1 MKTSNPRI
9 EQMKNVHIEAD
20 IYESTHPYYGLSNN
34 IEQINLIFNQ
44 IKEQL
49 KIEKTNL
56 GFDIRDDNVIKSLF
70 LSIHNI
76 TGKIISETK
85 QISIEQ
91 VKNEALDLFARK
103 NADYG
108 DAFAEFGTLGVVVR
122 IGDKI
127 FRLNSLTK
135 RKENTQMVTDESILD
150 TYEDLFNYTAMA
162 VMLINNN

>member
-1 MKTSNPRI
+1 MESPNPRV
-9 EQMKNVHIEAD
+9 EQMKKVHIQAD
-20 IYESTHPYYGLSNN
+20 LDEYAHSYYHLSNN

-49 KIEKTNL
+49 KIERTNL
-56 GFDIRDDNVIKSLF
+56 SFDIRDDNAIKELF

-76 TGKIISETK
+76 TGKIISEKK
-85 QISIEQ
+85 QLPIEN
-91 VKNEALDLFARK
+91 VKKDALELFARK

-127 FRLNSLTK
+127 FRLNTLTK
-135 RKENTQMVTDESILD
+135 RKENTQMVTDESIID

-162 VMLINNN
+162 VMLINE

>member
-1 MKTSNPRI
+1 MENQNSRV
-9 EQMKNVHIEAD
+9 EQMRNVHIQAD
-20 IYESTHPYYGLSNN
+20 LFAQDISMSSQC
-34 IEQINLIFNQ
+34 IEQINSIFNQ

-49 KIEKTNL
+49 KVERTRISY
-56 GFDIRDDNVIKSLF
+56 DIRDNNAIKEFF

-85 QISIEQ
+85 QIPIEK
-91 VKNEALDLFARK
+91 VKKDALDLFARK

-150 TYEDLFNYTAMA
+150 TYEDLFNYTAMV
-162 VMLINNN
+162 VMLINE

>member
-1 MKTSNPRI
+1 MKTSYSRV
-9 EQMKNVHIEAD
+9 EQMKNVHIQAEL
-20 IYESTHPYYGLSNN
+20 YEYSKQYIHLSNN

-56 GFDIRDDNVIKSLF
+56 SFDIRDDNAIKELF

-108 DAFAEFGTLGVVVR
+108 DAFAEFGTLGVLVR

-127 FRLNSLTK
+127 FRLNTLTK
-135 RKENTQMVTDESILD
+135 RKENEQMVSDESIID

-162 VMLINNN
+162 VMLINE

>member
-20 IYESTHPYYGLSNN
+20 IYESTHPYYGLS
-34 IEQINLIFNQ
+34 
-44 IKEQL
+44 
-49 KIEKTNL
+49 
-56 GFDIRDDNVIKSLF
+56 
-70 LSIHNI
+70 
-76 TGKIISETK
+76 KIISETK